1 MREEEVLAC
10 SFDRWYPDFKDITFR
25 SCIIPLPEEFVS
37 FLMADGINIP
47 ATDETAISQT
57 TGNDSDSEWGDGGS
71 DSETGDQD
79 MTAIT
84 SSVAEIESKITES
97 IANLGGS
104 VLPKLNWSAPK
115 DARWI
120 FGSLKCRFA
129 RDVFTLLKASD
140 FVAHDLCHSFDHC
153 KGNRTRPDQFSLIL
167 RRWYDLEEAGEYR
180 CFVDNRRLLA
190 ACQRNTSV
198 HFPFLCDL
206 DFKSSIMSA
215 IVACFQKY
223 IRDGFALGRYTFDV
237 FVGKKPRFKVSL
249 IDFSPWGA
257 TTDPLLFDWEE
268 LKSLADCTN
277 DNEREDLPE
286 LRVIGGE
293 SEVRS
298 RIENYHAL
306 PLEVAQLGGYST
318 DEVEDLCRRAQAGI
332 SSQQG

>member
-1 MREEEVLAC
+1 
-10 SFDRWYPDFKDITFR
+10 
-25 SCIIPLPEEFVS
+25 
-37 FLMADGINIP
+37 MADGINIP
-47 ATDETAISQT
+47 ATDETGIAQT

-84 SSVAEIESKITES
+84 SSVAEIESKITEG

-120 FGSLKCRFA
+120 LGSLKCQSA
-129 RDVFTLLKASD
+129 QDVFTLLKASD

-153 KGNRTRPDQFSLIL
+153 RGNRTRPDQFSLVL
-167 RRWYDLEEAGEYR
+167 RRWYDLDEAGEYR
-180 CFVDNRRLLA
+180 CFVHDKRLLA

-198 HFPFLCDL
+198 HFPFLCDSE
-206 DFKSSIMSA
+206 FKKSIMSA
-215 IVACFQKY
+215 IAAFFQKH
-223 IRDGFALGRYTFDV
+223 IRDTFALDRYTFDV
-237 FVGKKPRFKVSL
+237 FVGKKPRLKVSL
-249 IDFSPWGA
+249 IDFSPWGV

-268 LKSLADCTN
+268 LKAMTDCSDNNANESLPD
-277 DNEREDLPE
+277 
-286 LRVIGGE
+286 LRVIAGE

-306 PLEVAQLGGYST
+306 PLEVAQLGTYST
-318 DEVEDLCRRAQAGI
+318 EDVEELCRRAQSGI
-332 SSQQG
+332 SAQQS